1 MLVQLFSYSKQ
12 QKSDTMSQNET
23 VEVLNDLIKINN
35 DRVAGYQ
42 NAIDNTPGIDVDL
55 KAIFRNMA
63 NESLKYSNQLK
74 DEVVKL
80 GGEPA
85 TGTTLSGKI
94 YRAWD
99 DVKASFSG
107 NDRQSVLNSCEF
119 GEDAA
124 QKAYKAALSSDA
136 ELPAAL
142 RQTIM
147 DQQTALKKSHD
158 LIKSYRDANKA
169 VSA

>member
-1 MLVQLFSYSKQ
+1 
-12 QKSDTMSQNET
+12 MSHNET

-63 NESLKYSNQLK
+63 NESLKYSNDLK
-74 DEVVKL
+74 SEVIRL

-107 NDRQSVLNSCEF
+107 NDRQSVLNSCEY

-124 QKAYKAALSSDA
+124 QKAYTAALASDA
-136 ELPAAL
+136 ELPADVRKL
-142 RQTIM
+142 IT
-147 DQQTALKKSHD
+147 DQQTALRKSHD
-158 LIKSYRDANKA
+158 LIKNYRDANKA

>member
-1 MLVQLFSYSKQ
+1 MLH
-12 QKSDTMSQNET
+12 NET
-23 VEVLNDLIKINN
+23 IEVLNDLIKINN

-42 NAIDNTPGIDVDL
+42 NAIDNTTGIDVDL

-74 DEVVKL
+74 EEVNRL

-99 DVKASFSG
+99 DVKAGFSG

-124 QKAYKAALSSDA
+124 QKAYKEVLSANTEFPS
-136 ELPAAL
+136 EI
-142 RQTIM
+142 RQIIL
-147 DQQTALKKSHD
+147 DQQIALKKSHD

-169 VSA
+169 VGA